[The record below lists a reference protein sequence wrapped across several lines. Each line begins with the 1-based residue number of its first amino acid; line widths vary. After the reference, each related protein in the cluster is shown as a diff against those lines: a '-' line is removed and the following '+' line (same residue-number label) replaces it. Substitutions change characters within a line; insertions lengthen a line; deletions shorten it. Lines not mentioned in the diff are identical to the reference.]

1 MSSVTFDSR
10 RGKALYDGR
19 TLAEWCPDVVSAI
32 VYAVNPVEIILFG
45 SVARGD
51 DGPDSDV
58 DLLVVLDSAAPATKL
73 ERAVTARASAGAPVP
88 VDLFVTDMT
97 ELAERGD
104 LPGLLRVAIRE
115 GRRVYARA
123 S

>member
-1 MSSVTFDSR
+1 MSSVAFDSR
-10 RGKALYDGR
+10 RGKVLYDGR

-73 ERAVTARASAGAPVP
+73 ERAVTARASAESPVP